1 MTGSHLQATLSGKID
16 SLLDGKKSVEK
27 TKAIFHTH
35 PSLRDL
41 FHVLDA
47 LGKESKSYSVWP
59 VHDLFYFVVNSSF
72 YLFDY

>member
-1 MTGSHLQATLSGKID
+1 MTGSYLQATLSGKID
-16 SLLDGKKSVEK
+16 SLLDGKKSVER

-59 VHDLFYFVVNSSF
+59 VHDLFSFVVNF
-72 YLFDY
+72 